1 MNADTFNEIVGD
13 QIETCERVLLSKGK
27 EYTPGEDRLSN
38 FRSAA
43 AAQGLTMKQA
53 LAGMMAKHTISIFDM
68 IWSGEE
74 YPEEQWEEKITD
86 HLNYLLILKAVVAE
100 EPGES
105 GSQNLAQV
113 ASALAASQ
121 GMVPTLPNVSP
132 FID

>member
-1 MNADTFNEIVGD
+1 MNGDIFNEIVED
-13 QIETCERVLLSKGK
+13 QIETCRRVLISKGA

-68 IWSGEE
+68 VWSDED
-74 YPEEQWEEKITD
+74 YPEEMWEEKITD

-100 EPGES
+100 EPGGTGE
-105 GSQNLAQV
+105 QNLTQV

-121 GMVPTLPNVSP
+121 GMIPSFPDVSP
-132 FID
+132 FED